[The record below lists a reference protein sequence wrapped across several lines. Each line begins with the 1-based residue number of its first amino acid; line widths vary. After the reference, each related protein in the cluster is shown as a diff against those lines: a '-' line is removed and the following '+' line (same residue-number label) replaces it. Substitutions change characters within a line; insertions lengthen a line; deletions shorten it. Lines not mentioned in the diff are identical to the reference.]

1 MQRLRRP
8 KPNLTGKPA
17 TLTDGGGLFL
27 YITRNGKYWRYLYRY
42 DGKRHL
48 ANKSRD

>member
-1 MQRLRRP
+1 M
-8 KPNLTGKPA
+8 
-17 TLTDGGGLFL
+17 TDGGGLFL